1 MRNWFRGLNYE
12 QTRILVSAFVAVV
25 GSSLSTL
32 STLDD
37 EGVYLLLTKLIA
49 ELGPIDVPFGRP
61 APGRAPP
68 FIEKIEN

>member
-1 MRNWFRGLNYE
+1 VLFRRLAQAE
-12 QTRILVSAFVAVV
+12 PKHDIVA
-25 GSSLSTL
+25 SLSTL
-32 STLDD
+32 GTLDD

-68 FIEKIEN
+68 FIERLKINQTIA